1 MTHPQTVVHLE
12 HDGKV
17 LLVDD
22 KGLGPQ
28 IPVKGRIHGNDGLRF
43 PTIGEIES
51 FNIEWNQTLKI
62 RIKLDT
68 RIFEVIKGY
77 PKIDWPRNWAWKDDL
92 ISDNSVHPVAR
103 ESVYRSIHRLVSK
116 VIVRN
121 STNQILLARVSRGH
135 FTGHWTLPGGY
146 MEHNEHPSIGCIR
159 EALEEL
165 GLELILSEQQPVITQ
180 QIFTDE
186 GISFVSFTYHSK
198 WNGELTDLQL
208 QEDEISDVKWFDEKS
223 ALEIVPSH
231 FDREAI
237 RDSMS

>member
-17 LLVDD
+17 LLVDED
-22 KGLGPQ
+22 GIGPQ
-28 IPVKGRIHGNDGLRF
+28 IPVRGRTNIENELRF
-43 PTIGEIES
+43 PTIQEIES
-51 FNIEWNQTLKI
+51 FDIKWEQLLLIRMNIGGN
-62 RIKLDT
+62 D
-68 RIFEVIKGY
+68 FMVIKGY
-77 PKIDWPRNWAWKDDL
+77 PKIPWPKNWAWKDDL
-92 ISDNSVHPVAR
+92 ISDNSVHPIAR

-121 STNQILLARVSRGH
+121 SSNQILLARVSRGH

-146 MEHNEHPSIGCIR
+146 MEHNEHPSTGCVR
-159 EALEEL
+159 EAMEEL
-165 GLELILSEQQPVITQ
+165 GLELILSKEQPIITQ

-198 WNGELTDLQL
+198 WNGELDELQL

-237 RDSMS
+237 RESLS

>member
-17 LLVDD
+17 LLVDED
-22 KGLGPQ
+22 GIGPQ
-28 IPVKGRIHGNDGLRF
+28 IPIRGRTNIENELRF
-43 PTIGEIES
+43 PTIQEIES
-51 FNIEWNQTLKI
+51 FDIKWEQLLLIRMNIGGN
-62 RIKLDT
+62 D
-68 RIFEVIKGY
+68 FMVIKGY
-77 PKIDWPRNWAWKDDL
+77 PKIPWPKNWAWKDDL
-92 ISDNSVHPVAR
+92 ISDNSVHPIAR

-121 STNQILLARVSRGH
+121 SSNQILLARVSRGH

-146 MEHNEHPSIGCIR
+146 MEHNEHPSTGCVR
-159 EALEEL
+159 EAMEEL
-165 GLELILSEQQPVITQ
+165 GLELILSKEQPIITQ

-198 WNGELTDLQL
+198 WNGELDELQL
-208 QEDEISDVKWFDEKS
+208 QEDEISDVKWFDEMS
-223 ALEIVPSH
+223 AFEIVPSH

-237 RDSMS
+237 RESLS

>member
-1 MTHPQTVVHLE
+1 
-12 HDGKV
+12 
-17 LLVDD
+17 
-22 KGLGPQ
+22 
-28 IPVKGRIHGNDGLRF
+28 
-43 PTIGEIES
+43 
-51 FNIEWNQTLKI
+51 
-62 RIKLDT
+62 
-68 RIFEVIKGY
+68 
-77 PKIDWPRNWAWKDDL
+77 
-92 ISDNSVHPVAR
+92 
-103 ESVYRSIHRLVSK
+103 
-116 VIVRN
+116 
-121 STNQILLARVSRGH
+121 
-135 FTGHWTLPGGY
+135 

-237 RDSMS
+237 RESMS

>member
-22 KGLGPQ
+22 NGIGPQ
-28 IPVKGRIHGNDGLRF
+28 IPVRGRTNIENESRF
-43 PTIGEIES
+43 PTIQEIES
-51 FNIEWNQTLKI
+51 FDIKWEKLLSIRMNIGENDFT
-62 RIKLDT
+62 
-68 RIFEVIKGY
+68 VIKGY
-77 PKIDWPRNWAWKDDL
+77 PKIPWPKNWAWKDDL
-92 ISDNSVHPVAR
+92 ISDNSVHPIAR

-121 STNQILLARVSRGH
+121 SSNQILLARVSRGH

-146 MEHNEHPSIGCIR
+146 MEHNEHPSTGCVR
-159 EALEEL
+159 EAMEEL
-165 GLELILSEQQPVITQ
+165 GLELILTKEQPIITQ

-198 WNGELTDLQL
+198 WNGELDELKL

-237 RDSMS
+237 RESLS

>member
-17 LLVDD
+17 LLVDED
-22 KGLGPQ
+22 GIGPQ
-28 IPVKGRIHGNDGLRF
+28 IPVRGRTNVENKLRF
-43 PTIGEIES
+43 PTIQEIES
-51 FNIEWNQTLKI
+51 FEIKWEQLLSIRMNIGGN
-62 RIKLDT
+62 D
-68 RIFEVIKGY
+68 FMVIKGY
-77 PKIDWPRNWAWKDDL
+77 PKIPWPKNWAWKDDL
-92 ISDNSVHPVAR
+92 ISDNSVHPIAR

-121 STNQILLARVSRGH
+121 SSNQILLARVSRGH

-146 MEHNEHPSIGCIR
+146 MEHNENPSTGCVR
-159 EALEEL
+159 EAMEEL
-165 GLELILSEQQPVITQ
+165 GLELILTKEQPIITQ

-198 WNGELTDLQL
+198 WNGELDELQL

-237 RDSMS
+237 RESLS

>member
-17 LLVDD
+17 LLVDED
-22 KGLGPQ
+22 GIGPQ
-28 IPVKGRIHGNDGLRF
+28 IPIRGRTNIENELRF
-43 PTIGEIES
+43 PTIQEIES
-51 FNIEWNQTLKI
+51 FDIKWEQLLLIRMNIGGN
-62 RIKLDT
+62 D
-68 RIFEVIKGY
+68 FMVIKGY
-77 PKIDWPRNWAWKDDL
+77 PKIPWPKNWAWKDDL
-92 ISDNSVHPVAR
+92 ISDNSVHPIAR

-121 STNQILLARVSRGH
+121 SSNQILLARVSRGH

-146 MEHNEHPSIGCIR
+146 MEHNEHPSTGCVR
-159 EALEEL
+159 EAMEEL
-165 GLELILSEQQPVITQ
+165 GLELILTKEQPIITQ

-198 WNGELTDLQL
+198 WNGELDELQL
-208 QEDEISDVKWFDEKS
+208 QEDEISDVKWFDEMS
-223 ALEIVPSH
+223 AFEIVPSH

-237 RDSMS
+237 RESLS

>member
-17 LLVDD
+17 LLVDES
-22 KGLGPQ
+22 GNGPQ
-28 IPVKGRIHGNDGLRF
+28 IPEKGRVANGEVLRF
-43 PTIGEIES
+43 PTKQEIES
-51 FNIEWNQTLKI
+51 KGIEWNEILSVEI
-62 RIKLDT
+62 NFNNE
-68 RIFEVIKGY
+68 IFNVVKGY
-77 PKIDWPRNWAWKDDL
+77 PKISWPENWAWKDDL

-121 STNQILLARVSRGH
+121 SNEQILLAKVSRGH

-146 MEHNEHPSIGCIR
+146 MEHDEHPSTGCVR
-159 EALEEL
+159 EAMEEL
-165 GLELILSEQQPVITQ
+165 GLELILTQEEPVITQ
-180 QIFTDE
+180 QIFTNE

-198 WNGELTDLQL
+198 WDGNLSDLKL
-208 QEDEISDVKWFDEKS
+208 QEDEISDVEWFDGNS
-223 ALEIVPSH
+223 AMNLVPSY

-237 RDSMS
+237 KNSLS